1 MGDYIQYYP
10 GAPFCGS
17 TIEEYEKFISDL
29 VDVETRKA
37 DFSLSEMDLYK
48 EGENLADQIFSCQP
62 DARRTNYKVPG
73 MAPHPIE
80 MATPKFGVGY
90 YYQALDVSLSFTF
103 HSCPNW
109 FAIYRYLEKHEK
121 VTFEWTSYRSD
132 NPLAKFIPLVELSFS
147 DYKKADVDMTIPIVA
162 LPISSGMSLEQLM
175 HSVVPFINA
184 VDRKLRPD
192 LKDDPDVMASAK
204 TFSSKNQD
212 IIFLQKLRSLV

>member
-10 GAPFCGS
+10 GAPFCGK
-17 TIEEYEKFISDL
+17 TLEEYEKFVADL

-48 EGENLADQIFSCQP
+48 EGMDLVRQIFSWHP
-62 DARRTNYKVPG
+62 VVERTNYKVPG

-90 YYQALDVSLSFTF
+90 YYQALDASWSFGF

-109 FAIYRYLEKHEK
+109 FAIYRYLEKHKK
-121 VTFEWTSYRSD
+121 VTFQWTDYRSD
-132 NPLAKFIPLVELSFS
+132 SPLAKFIPLVELSFS
-147 DYKKADVDMTIPIVA
+147 DYEKAEVNITIPASIIK
-162 LPISSGMSLEQLM
+162 ISSEESGGQLM
-175 HSVVPFINA
+175 YSAVSFINA
-184 VDRKLRPD
+184 IDRKLRQY
-192 LKDDPDVMASAK
+192 LKDDHDAVTSFK

-212 IIFLQKLRSLV
+212 IVFYTKLRSLV